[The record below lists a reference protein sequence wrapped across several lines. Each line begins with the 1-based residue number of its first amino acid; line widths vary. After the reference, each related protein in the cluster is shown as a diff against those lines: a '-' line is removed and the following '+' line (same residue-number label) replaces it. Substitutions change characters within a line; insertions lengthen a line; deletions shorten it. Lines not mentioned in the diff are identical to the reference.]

1 MGERLTKVEEIIK
14 KYETKQKELEN
25 KYDNKDLKDKIA
37 EIDKKLRP
45 SELHIQRL
53 EEELKAIPAAQKDLI
68 AEYKKKIEEEKNP
81 KIEGE
86 EGFDEEAHYDIERRK
101 NLNEKQGLL
110 EELMKRQNDADRE
123 KNVSAELLDLE
134 TNQRKTLTQEK
145 MSIDNE
151 IEKIELNMKMTL
163 MDIKDFKYEYEEK
176 DGVRIPKNGAEYKEL
191 NDKYTIMQD
200 KLNDLK
206 NAKNLC
212 ETKLEEFRQ
221 KDNEKTEKVSKA
233 WYDVKNDKDTTK
245 QPEEKQTEAKQLG
258 EKQPEEKQTEAKQLG
273 EKQPETEQIENNE
286 LNVFEKNNVINSVA
300 QEMKEEDK
308 NYSKIHL
315 QGNNLK
321 ETPKITDSIKYIE
334 IVEKNEKIYYK
345 DNFGKEKETSTNFDK
360 KELYKD
366 LKIADICK
374 ELTNSKIS
382 SMFLRRKI
390 NPNIV
395 SVLRYHPDQLK
406 EYIASLKDK
415 KELPFELV
423 HDMEGISLWKKFRLG
438 KFTKLEEKLG
448 AKVLGKMFDKNK
460 TLTEP
465 NVIDKNKEANEV
477 KTKIEKAKME
487 TLENDKYRSVIPKD
501 VKKTSKVNLDTKYK
515 VDNDGNIIEKV
526 AKAKYEK
533 VNEEEQ
539 AKRAEEVKK
548 IMEEKGADR

>member
-25 KYDNKDLKDKIA
+25 QYDNKDLKDKIA

-53 EEELKAIPAAQKDLI
+53 EEELKAIPATQKDLI

-81 KIEGE
+81 KIKGE

-110 EELMKRQNDADRE
+110 EELMKRQNDTNRE
-123 KNVSAELLDLE
+123 KNISTELLDLE

-163 MDIKDFKYEYEEK
+163 MDIKDFKYKYEEK

-212 ETKLEEFRQ
+212 ETKLEEFKQ
-221 KDNEKTEKVSKA
+221 KDNEKIEKLSKA
-233 WYDVKNDKDTTK
+233 WYDVRDNKDTTK
-245 QPEEKQTEAKQLG
+245 QAEVKQPE
-258 EKQPEEKQTEAKQLG
+258 EKQPEEKQVE
-273 EKQPETEQIENNE
+273 EKQVEEKQAEPEQIETNE
-286 LNVFEKNNVINSVA
+286 LNIFEKNNVINSVA
-300 QEMKEEDK
+300 QEMKDEDK
-308 NYSKIHL
+308 KYSKIHL

-360 KELYKD
+360 KELFKD

-382 SMFLRRKI
+382 SMLLKRKI

-395 SVLRYHPDQLK
+395 SVLKEHPEQLK
-406 EYIASLKDK
+406 EYITNLKDK
-415 KELPFELV
+415 KELQFELV
-423 HDMEGISLWKKFRLG
+423 HNLEGLSMWKKFRLG
-438 KFTKLEEKLG
+438 KYTKLEEKLG
-448 AKVLGKMFDKNK
+448 AKVLGKLFDKNK
-460 TLTEP
+460 TLTEA
-465 NVIDKNKEANEV
+465 NVIDKNKEAKEV
-477 KTKIEKAKME
+477 KDKVEKAKTE
-487 TLENDKYRSVIPKD
+487 TIENNKYKSVIPKD
-501 VKKTSKVNLDTKYK
+501 VKKTSKIELDTKYK
-515 VDNDGNIIEKV
+515 VDNEGNVIEKV
-526 AKAKYEK
+526 AKDRYEK
-533 VNEEEQ
+533 ISEEEQ
-539 AKRAEEVKK
+539 AKRAKEVKK
-548 IMEEKGADR
+548 IMTEKDDGRE

>member
-25 KYDNKDLKDKIA
+25 QYDNKDLKEKIE

-45 SELHIQRL
+45 SELRIQRL
-53 EEELKAIPAAQKDLI
+53 EEELKAIPATQKDLI

-81 KIEGE
+81 KIKGE

-110 EELMKRQNDADRE
+110 EELMKRQNDPNRE
-123 KNVSAELLDLE
+123 KNISTELLDLE

-151 IEKIELNMKMTL
+151 KEKKELNMKMTL
-163 MDIKDFKYEYEEK
+163 MDIKDFKYKYEEK

-212 ETKLEEFRQ
+212 ETKLEEFKQ
-221 KDNEKTEKVSKA
+221 KDNEKIEKLSKA
-233 WYDVKNDKDTTK
+233 WYDVRDNKDTTK
-245 QPEEKQTEAKQLG
+245 QAEV
-258 EKQPEEKQTEAKQLG
+258 KQPEEKHPE
-273 EKQPETEQIENNE
+273 EKQVEEKQAEPKQIETNE
-286 LNVFEKNNVINSVA
+286 LNVFEKNNVINSVE
-300 QEMKEEDK
+300 QEMKDEDK
-308 NYSKIHL
+308 KYSKIHL

-360 KELYKD
+360 KELFKD

-374 ELTNSKIS
+374 EITN
-382 SMFLRRKI
+382 
-390 NPNIV
+390 
-395 SVLRYHPDQLK
+395 
-406 EYIASLKDK
+406 
-415 KELPFELV
+415 
-423 HDMEGISLWKKFRLG
+423 
-438 KFTKLEEKLG
+438 
-448 AKVLGKMFDKNK
+448 
-460 TLTEP
+460 
-465 NVIDKNKEANEV
+465 
-477 KTKIEKAKME
+477 
-487 TLENDKYRSVIPKD
+487 
-501 VKKTSKVNLDTKYK
+501 
-515 VDNDGNIIEKV
+515 
-526 AKAKYEK
+526 
-533 VNEEEQ
+533 
-539 AKRAEEVKK
+539 
-548 IMEEKGADR
+548 